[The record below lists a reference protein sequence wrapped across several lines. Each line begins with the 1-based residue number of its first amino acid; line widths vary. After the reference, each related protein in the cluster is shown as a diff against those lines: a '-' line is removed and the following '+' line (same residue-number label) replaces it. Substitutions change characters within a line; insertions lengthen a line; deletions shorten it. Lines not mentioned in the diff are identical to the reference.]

1 MSKRSLT
8 TTLVAVVLAAAAA
21 FGVFWLLGASGE
33 EYMTAA
39 VVPDTV
45 GEAPGSEGPTAFS
58 SKFAPEP
65 EAYPGLLKRG
75 GEVYAA
81 NCFVCHGGVGNGEGP
96 WAPTLSTPARD
107 FTDSTWMASQSDGVF
122 FTSILRGVPGTPMPS
137 FAGRLSERDIW
148 AVTAYIRGFSPQVEL
163 DSVPGQPGDSVRT
176 ELGKEVYA
184 AQCAGCHGEFGAGDG
199 DAAKS
204 FDTPPRALADGDWL
218 SGRSDQQLHST
229 IMEGVPGTSMP
240 AFYDEL
246 TAPQVD
252 AVVAYLRQLADV
264 AQRPNPLSG
273 WAQENYLA
281 YCASCHGVDGDG
293 EGPAAGR
300 IEPAPRTFR
309 NPTWMAG
316 QTDAKLQDAV
326 RHGRPGTAMPPFGAI
341 LSDAEIARLVE
352 YIRAFAAP
360 EAIPGSDSAYR
371 YDPSTVT
378 APSAPTARPSKG

>member
-8 TTLVAVVLAAAAA
+8 TTLVAIVLAAAAA
-21 FGVFWLLGASGE
+21 FGVFWLLDASGE
-33 EYMTAA
+33 EYMTAS
-39 VVPDTV
+39 VVPDTI
-45 GEAPGSEGPTAFS
+45 GEAPGAEGPTAFS

-75 GEVYAA
+75 GQVYAA

-229 IMEGVPGTSMP
+229 IMQGVPGTSMP
-240 AFYDEL
+240 AFYDEI

-252 AVVAYLRQLADV
+252 AVIAYLRQLAGV
-264 AQRPNPLSG
+264 TPRANPLSG

-352 YIRAFAAP
+352 YIRAFAGA
-360 EAIPGSDSAYR
+360 EAIPGADSAYR

-378 APSAPTARPSKG
+378 APSTQTARPSKG